1 MKSSFLRL
9 AILASVMV
17 PAASA
22 LAADLDPPPPVDD
35 LRPATYDWSGA
46 FVGVIGSVVSLEGHY
61 DKIPDCLPNDPLCG
75 PVDPE
80 MSGTGY
86 MGGFI
91 AGYNHQFGD
100 FVVGIEGDYQWGGDD
115 LADNDEPAELTYLN
129 FNSMATIR
137 GRAGMVFDNTLLY
150 VTGGWGFIETEFGGE
165 VGPINASTDSSETQ
179 WINGYV
185 LGAGMEHAFSNNI
198 HARLE
203 YLYMDAPGAS
213 YRLEDSNGFGGDV
226 DMHFSGIHSI
236 RAGVTYN
243 FSM

>member
-1 MKSSFLRL
+1 M
-9 AILASVMV
+9 I

-35 LRPATYDWSGA
+35 LRPATYDWTGA

-61 DKIPDCLPNDPLCG
+61 DKDPDCIPNDPTCG

-80 MSGTGY
+80 MSGTSY

-91 AGYNHQFGD
+91 AGYNYQID
-100 FVVGIEGDYQWGGDD
+100 NFVVGVEGDYQWGGEIAVNRDPD
-115 LADNDEPAELTYLN
+115 ELTDMS

-137 GRAGMVFDNTLLY
+137 ARAGVVFDSTLLY

-165 VGPINASTDSSETQ
+165 VGPVNASIYDSETQ
-179 WINGYV
+179 WVNGWV
-185 LGAGMEHAFSNNI
+185 LGAGMEHAFNDNF

-203 YLYMDAPGAS
+203 YIYMDVPDAA
-213 YRLEDSNGFGGDV
+213 YRLEDPNGFGGDI
-226 DMHFSGIHSI
+226 DMHFTGIHSI
-236 RAGVTYN
+236 RAGLTYN